1 MDHTNASG
9 AKTTM
14 KIRTDKILTKCAD
27 HALKTACFG
36 RNGAHTTHDLVLA
49 ETLATSMATSEAGA
63 APRNSLIAFGHRA
76 GDLSAATATS
86 VVGLDNVRGS
96 E

>member
-49 ETLATSMATSEAGA
+49 ETLATSMATSEAGSGA
-63 APRNSLIAFGHRA
+63 KKFIDRIRAPGRRSICSDRDQRGFG
-76 GDLSAATATS
+76 
-86 VVGLDNVRGS
+86 
-96 E
+96 

>member
-1 MDHTNASG
+1 
-9 AKTTM
+9 M

-76 GDLSAATATS
+76 GDLSAATAKDRLAVAS
-86 VVGLDNVRGS
+86 DVRMIQA
-96 E
+96 